1 MAIDYRQRIDRL
13 LRIITLI
20 QGGHGWTPKTL
31 ATEMACAP
39 RTVYRDL
46 NHLKDCGI
54 PITFDTCSR
63 RYAIDGHFFMPPVQ
77 LSLDESLALAALCD
91 HVARRE
97 QIPFLKAAA
106 RAVTKIESQL
116 PRELKANLAERRSRV
131 SIQTAA
137 AMEADGYADVYDRM
151 QVALAKKTMLT
162 CKYEAASGDR
172 HSPEDRKRRDGEFEF
187 APYALFFCVRAWY
200 IIGKRSDRAD
210 LRCMKLNRFSKVQL
224 IDRKYAI
231 PRSFTLEKYLG
242 NAWRMMRGKDVEVE
256 LRFDAEFADTIAD
269 TRWHKTQEFQSHA
282 DGSCTFTAKVSGFD
296 EIVWWILSMGPH
308 CRVIKPKALA
318 DRVREL
324 AVQTAAQYGVQLTA
338 SPVR

>member
-20 QGGHGWTPKTL
+20 QGGQGWTPKTL
-31 ATEMACAP
+31 AAEMSCAP

-54 PITFDTCSR
+54 PIAFDSR
-63 RYAIDGHFFMPPVQ
+63 TKRYAIDGHFFMPPVQ

-116 PRELKANLAERRSRV
+116 PRELKADLSERRGRM

-137 AMEADGYADVYDRM
+137 AMEADGYADVYDHM
-151 QVALAKKTMLT
+151 QTALAQKKMLV
-162 CKYEAASGDR
+162 CKYEAAGGDAVERR
-172 HSPEDRKRRDGEFEF
+172 HKRDGEFEF

-200 IIGKRSDRAD
+200 VIGKRSDRDD
-210 LRCMKLNRFSKVQL
+210 LRCMKLNRFSKVQP
-224 IDRKYAI
+224 IDRKYGI
-231 PRSFTLEKYLG
+231 PRTFSLEKHLG
-242 NAWRMMRGKDVEVE
+242 NAWRMMRGKDVEIE
-256 LRFDAEFADTIAD
+256 LRFDAEFADTVAD
-269 TRWHKTQEFQSHA
+269 TRWHKTQEFQTNA
-282 DGSCTFTAKVSGFD
+282 DGSATFTATVSGFD
-296 EIVWWILSMGPH
+296 EIIWWILSMGPH

-324 AVQTAAQYGVQLTA
+324 AAQTASLYARDA
-338 SPVR
+338 